1 VIGFLVV
8 VLWVGV
14 IRHYVYALNGGFG
27 RSYNRLVS
35 RERERERE
43 RGSLL
48 IYKRKGEGLC
58 DDIF

>member
-1 VIGFLVV
+1 MVDL
-8 VLWVGV
+8 
-14 IRHYVYALNGGFG
+14 GGATTG
-27 RSYNRLVS
+27 WCP
-35 RERERERE
+35 ERERERE

>member
-1 VIGFLVV
+1 MVDL
-8 VLWVGV
+8 
-14 IRHYVYALNGGFG
+14 GGATTG
-27 RSYNRLVS
+27 WCPE